1 MKRKSAHAPVE
12 LLPTAEI
19 VPSPYQARQ
28 TFDEAALRELAMS
41 ILHNGLLQPISVRK
55 TQDGR
60 YQLIA
65 GERRLRACRMVGVE
79 TIPAVVYEFTDD
91 RTAALGLL
99 ENMQRRALDPFEQA
113 EGLRELLAMWRC
125 PKDIAAK
132 RLGISVQTLRAKL
145 RLLLLTDEERG
156 ICRSAGLTEGHA
168 RAVLRIADP
177 TARKKV
183 FETVVKKRY
192 NVSQTRALVERTL
205 RPAPPKKKP
214 AVMVRDARLFANTID
229 RAVRLLTAGGVPA
242 TSERREGDGYCEY
255 VVRIPMTRAERR
267 ARPAQTSPKKR
278 EV

>member
-41 ILHNGLLQPISVRK
+41 ILHNGLLQPISVRR

-125 PKDIAAK
+125 P
-132 RLGISVQTLRAKL
+132 
-145 RLLLLTDEERG
+145 
-156 ICRSAGLTEGHA
+156 EGHRREA
-168 RAVLRIADP
+168 PRHLGADAARKAAAAAPDGRGARNLSVGRADGGTCRAVLRIADP
-177 TARKKV
+177 AARKKV

-205 RPAPPKKKP
+205 RPALPKKKP

-229 RAVRLLTAGGVPA
+229 RAGSSADGGGVPA

-267 ARPAQTSPKKR
+267 ARPAQTAPKKR